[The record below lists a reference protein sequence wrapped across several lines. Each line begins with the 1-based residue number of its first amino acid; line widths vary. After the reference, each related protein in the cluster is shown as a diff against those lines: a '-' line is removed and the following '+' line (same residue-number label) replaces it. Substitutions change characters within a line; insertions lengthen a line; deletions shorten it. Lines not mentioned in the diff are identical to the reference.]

1 MTDRDLSTRHESG
14 PSEPASRRARSGPE
28 LFTLLV
34 GLLSLVVA
42 VLALVGWMPPV
53 PVFDPR
59 WLLAGGAGVVG
70 LLLLMA
76 SVRAP
81 RDGSRG

>member
-1 MTDRDLSTRHESG
+1 MADRDLSTRHESG
-14 PSEPASRRARSGPE
+14 SASRRARSAPE

-34 GLLSLVVA
+34 GLLSLAVA

-59 WLLAGGAGVVG
+59 WLFAGGAGVVG

-76 SVRAP
+76 SVRSP
-81 RDGSRG
+81 KNGSTG